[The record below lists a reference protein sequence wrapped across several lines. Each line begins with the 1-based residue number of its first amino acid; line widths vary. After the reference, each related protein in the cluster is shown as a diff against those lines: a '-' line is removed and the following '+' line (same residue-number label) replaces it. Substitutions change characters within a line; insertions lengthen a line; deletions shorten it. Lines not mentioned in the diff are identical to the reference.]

1 MAPPTAMI
9 SYSWADAIAA
19 ELLHDEFALRGFQL
33 IHDRYTF
40 TEGSR
45 IPANMADAV
54 ETCDVFVAFLTPHS
68 LYLDRPA
75 DQPRPALAG
84 ELLPALRRR
93 RRNLNSGAL
102 DIPIVIP
109 LAHGLGDR
117 YEAAE
122 TIRRHTGEDVASLWT
137 TWLDQSTPGVTQPE
151 AASVADRAFKAFHC
165 AESTPAVTEL
175 HIATR
180 GTTPPARYLTLD
192 ATRLLGGNRQA
203 GQPTDWER
211 FLAALQHVLATLD
224 SLNRNSEIR
233 VDLRCHISAAL
244 ATGRLLHQ
252 ATRWSP
258 VFATRHGDINPATSD
273 AGHRLSG
280 DFDQYKE
287 SGDIIIDIDLLGHDV
302 AAKTDELASRIPP
315 VGGRISLTRLDT
327 TDLSPEQ
334 IASLAR
340 WTATI
345 IRSAHATA
353 HPNTIHFAQAVPAAF
368 AALLGHHLTALS
380 ANLTSYEL
388 NDDCYTPVLT
398 IPSTTP

>member
-1 MAPPTAMI
+1 MI
-9 SYSWADAIAA
+9 SYSWSNAA
-19 ELLHDEFALRGFQL
+19 ATELLHDELALRGFQL

-40 TEGSR
+40 TDGSR
-45 IPANMADAV
+45 IATNMADAV
-54 ETCDVFVAFLTPHS
+54 ETCDVFIAYLTPQS
-68 LYLDRPA
+68 LYLDRSVG
-75 DQPRPALAG
+75 QPRPALAG

-93 RRNLNSGAL
+93 RRNLNPGAP
-102 DIPIVIP
+102 DTPIVIP
-109 LAHGLGDR
+109 LAHGLGNR

-137 TWLDQSTPGVTQPE
+137 TWLDQSTPGITQSE
-151 AASVADRAFKAFHC
+151 AARVADRTFKALHC
-165 AESTPAVTEL
+165 EESTPAVTEL

-211 FLAALQHVLATLD
+211 FFAALQHVLSTLD
-224 SLNRNSEIR
+224 SLNRNSTIR

-258 VFATRHGDINPATSD
+258 AFATRHGDVNPATSD
-273 AGHRLSG
+273 TGHPLSG
-280 DFDQYKE
+280 GFDPYRE
-287 SGDIIIDIDLLGHDV
+287 SGDIIVDIDLLGHDV
-302 AAKTDELASRIPP
+302 AAKTDELSSRLPP
-315 VGGRISLTRLDT
+315 AGGRISLSRADT
-327 TDLSPEQ
+327 NDLSPEQ

-340 WTATI
+340 RAATI
-345 IRSAHATA
+345 IRTANATT
-353 HPNTIHFAQAVPAAF
+353 HPDTIHFAQAVPAAF
-368 AALLGHHLTALS
+368 AALLGHHLTALG

-388 NDDCYTPVLT
+388 TDDRYVPVLT
-398 IPSTTP
+398 IPPTTP